1 MNPNFFDLSKRKKR
15 DVLLELLTG
24 YPSEGMISKKELNSL
39 HKLIS
44 DTSSLNSIHNK
55 QREKTKKRAV
65 GKNKKE
71 TKKKPTH
78 YLSEDVF
85 ENIESVN
92 REIRALLPE
101 NLRSSL
107 SDSQIIN
114 QALTLILNE
123 FKAKGKKSNLVRNI
137 IQKN

>member
-1 MNPNFFDLSKRKKR
+1 MNHNFFNLSKRKKR

-24 YPSEGMISKKELNSL
+24 QPSEGMISKKELNAL

-44 DTSSLNSIHNK
+44 DSPQLNSNHKK
-55 QREKTKKRAV
+55 QLKKAKKIAV
-65 GKNKKE
+65 GKKKQE
-71 TKKKPTH
+71 SKNRTTH
-78 YLSEDVF
+78 LSQKVF
-85 ENIESVN
+85 KNLESLN

-101 NLRSSL
+101 DIRSGI

-123 FKAKGKKSNLVRNI
+123 FKAKGKKSSLVRNI
-137 IQKN
+137 IKKN